1 MRKQI
6 LTLVLLMLPLLLTAQ
21 KTVLS
26 DWQMES
32 TLRVSRPDAEVSAPG
47 FPAEG
52 WHPVTVP
59 STVLSAL
66 VKEGV
71 YPDPRVGMDN
81 FSIPDVS
88 DAFNERLGIPG
99 ENLWKDPWW
108 YRTEFTLAETLRSKE
123 IIWLHLDG
131 INYRADIWVN
141 GRQVASH
148 DEVVGMFRR
157 FRFNIT
163 KYLRPGRNV
172 LAVKVWQTDH
182 PGMPSPGTQFILFG
196 PNRGNAGDIFRD
208 ETLKMSGGW
217 DCAPVVRD
225 RNMGLWQQVWLSGSD
240 AVTVEDPYVTT
251 SLQGRLTHV
260 SFSAVLQNHSAR
272 SVRGTFSVRMTHLDS
287 LDMGSWTKHI
297 PADFTPVLRSTEVV
311 LKPGERR
318 QVTFY
323 PVELADA
330 PLWYPNGYGEQHLH
344 HIDMQFTR
352 KGKVSDRQEFDVGLR
367 EIRTELLD
375 KDGEKGL
382 VLRVNGKR
390 IFCKGGWLQPD
401 ILLDNSRQ
409 NIYDQAR
416 LLAHAHVNLV
426 GSEDMPAPQ
435 EDWLDSWDRYGLL
448 DWHVFYQCYRMYPG
462 RANAHNPDDH
472 ALAVACARDELY
484 RYRNHACIAA
494 WCGVNEV
501 MVDEDI
507 YAPTRDACREIDPSR
522 PFIPTTSISW
532 NVDSLTPWIAGDL
545 PTGTT
550 DDGAPDYNWAPSD
563 YYFDKVDE
571 VHLQMFRNE
580 LGMPAMPVY
589 SSLER
594 FIPTLDKPFDIRDR
608 LFPLDSVWAEHG
620 AWDANNF
627 CYRAYDNAIRTFY
640 SDPVSARDY
649 VRKGQ
654 MVSAEGYRAMYE
666 AANHRMWDVTTGVM
680 LWKLNACWPDVCWQL
695 YDWYLEPNAAYWFAR
710 KAMEPVHIQYHAN
723 SHQVSVVN
731 ATGEPLQGVTARV
744 RAFGNDLREHWS
756 WSGPAEVPGESCRE
770 LVRVPYLPGIT
781 AVRLLRLTL
790 EDAEGNLLSDNLYW
804 HYTQHQNYA
813 WLTTLP
819 RVDILEGYALRTEG
833 REAVLTVTLHNGS
846 QGLSF
851 FNHLEL
857 RCNGEY
863 ISPVFWSD
871 NFVTLFPGETR
882 VLEARFSREGL
893 QGKIDVCID

>member
-1 MRKQI
+1 MKKRI
-6 LTLVLLMLPLLLTAQ
+6 LGILILLLPGLLPAQ
-21 KTVLS
+21 TVLK
-26 DWQMES
+26 DWRMQS
-32 TLRVSRPDAEVSAPG
+32 TLKVSESDAVVSSSG
-47 FPAEG
+47 FSAEE

-66 VKEGV
+66 VKDGV
-71 YPDPRVGMDN
+71 YPDPREGMAN
-81 FSIPDVS
+81 FTIPDVS

-108 YRTEFTLAETLRSKE
+108 YRTEFTLDDRLREKDF
-123 IIWLHLDG
+123 IWLHLDG
-131 INYRADIWVN
+131 INYRADIWLN
-141 GRQVASH
+141 GRLVAGH

-163 KYLRPGRNV
+163 PYLRAGRNV

-182 PGMPSPGTQFILFG
+182 PGTPSPGTQFILFG

-225 RNMGLWQQVWLSGSD
+225 RNMGLWQKVWLSGSD

-251 SLQGRLTHV
+251 RVKGRLAHV
-260 SFSAVLQNHSAR
+260 SFSATVRNHSR
-272 SVRGTFSVRMTHLDS
+272 KTVRGTFSVRMTHCDS
-287 LDMGSWTKHI
+287 LDMGNWTKRM
-297 PADFTPVLRSTEVV
+297 PAAFTPVLRSTPVV
-311 LKPGERR
+311 LKAGESRE
-318 QVTFY
+318 VAFY
-323 PVELADA
+323 PVEIAD
-330 PLWYPNGYGEQHLH
+330 PLLWFPNGYGEQHLH
-344 HIDMQFTR
+344 HVEMAFTIR
-352 KGKVSDRQEFDVGLR
+352 DELSDKQEFDVGLR
-367 EIRTELLD
+367 EIETELLD
-375 KDGEKGL
+375 TGGEKGL
-382 VLRVNGKR
+382 VFRVNGQR

-401 ILLDNSRQ
+401 MLLDNSRQ
-409 NIYDQAR
+409 NIFDQAR

-435 EDWLDSWDRYGLL
+435 EDWLDSWDRYGLM
-448 DWHVFYQCYRMYPG
+448 DWHVFYQCYRMFPG

-472 ALAVACARDELY
+472 SLAVACTRDELY

-507 YAPTRDACREIDPSR
+507 YAPTKAACREIDPSR

-532 NVDSLTPWIAGDL
+532 NVAELTPWIAEDL

-563 YYFDKVDE
+563 YYFDKVE
-571 VHLQMFRNE
+571 EGHLQAFRNE

-608 LFPLDSVWAEHG
+608 LFPLDSIWAEHG

-627 CYRAYDNAIRTFY
+627 CYRAYDSAIRTFY

-666 AANHRMWDVTTGVM
+666 AANHRMWEGTTGVM
-680 LWKLNACWPDVCWQL
+680 LWKLNACWPDVCWQI

-710 KAMEPVHIQYHAN
+710 KAMEPVHIQYNAN
-723 SHQVSVVN
+723 SHQVSVIN
-731 ATGEPLQGVTARV
+731 TSPQALSGVTARV
-744 RAFGNDLREHWS
+744 SVLGNDLREHWR
-756 WSGPAEVPGESCRE
+756 WSGTVDVAEGSFRE
-770 LVRVPYLPGIT
+770 LVRVPYLPGIN

-790 EDAEGNLLSDNLYW
+790 ENAAGELLSENLYW
-804 HYTQHQNYA
+804 HYTQHQNYY

-819 RVDILEGYALRTEG
+819 RVEILEGMELQTEDRENVLRI
-833 REAVLTVTLHNGS
+833 TLHNGS
-846 QGLSF
+846 RQLSF

-857 RCNGEY
+857 KCNGKRVT
-863 ISPVFWSD
+863 PVFWSD
-871 NFVTLFPGETR
+871 NFVTLFPGETQII
-882 VLEARFSREGL
+882 EARFSREQW
-893 QGKIDVCID
+893 QGKIELCID